1 MQQEKQKKAGQI
13 YWLVS
18 MLVLLSI
25 FILLPAFS
33 YGNFYKNSMIA
44 KSNCYNV
51 IGGLGFA
58 GIFVTLL
65 YNLVHG
71 KYSKGIQ
78 KPVCNL
84 LDGALLLLGLVTAVS
99 LLFTTDPILC
109 LSGKLGNCVGTYMVL
124 SLIVLFYFVSRGYDS
139 KRFIGRRVF
148 SICAGIMYFWIVCN
162 AFHLDLFFTH
172 AKLKETEFFHY
183 LGGLGEIPAVT
194 AYLCLT
200 LPFLWVYMVN
210 ETERKNILVDA
221 VLLFFG
227 LLAFFLIQTDGLWLG
242 AMVFALFAIPYMFGS
257 MPRLIRSF
265 YVFFEAG
272 VVLCLLSIL
281 SLIPG
286 ISMIKDT
293 GWSVI
298 LVKYWIGVPLVFLSL
313 FALWLFKYKKVF
325 ITKKLRKRVAFAG
338 SLLVLAVLF
347 AYVIYSILHFSDLW
361 GAFKG
366 RRFSSAVKL
375 WQSYPVENKL
385 FGLGT
390 EMFSEYLSAFFS
402 MGLFTIVNCH
412 NNVLNCLLSLG
423 VLGVIAYFLVWIALI
438 LPYFGKRREKWS
450 HERMACFLSLV
461 AYLGQSFFGDPYP
474 STIPMLFMVAAIYQ
488 NQALVQ
494 KKKERAKKDA
504 ERKEQMKSFHRSVGY
519 KEG

>member
-1 MQQEKQKKAGQI
+1 
-13 YWLVS
+13 
-18 MLVLLSI
+18 
-25 FILLPAFS
+25 
-33 YGNFYKNSMIA
+33 
-44 KSNCYNV
+44 
-51 IGGLGFA
+51 
-58 GIFVTLL
+58 
-65 YNLVHG
+65 
-71 KYSKGIQ
+71 
-78 KPVCNL
+78 
-84 LDGALLLLGLVTAVS
+84 
-99 LLFTTDPILC
+99 
-109 LSGKLGNCVGTYMVL
+109 
-124 SLIVLFYFVSRGYDS
+124 
-139 KRFIGRRVF
+139 
-148 SICAGIMYFWIVCN
+148 
-162 AFHLDLFFTH
+162 
-172 AKLKETEFFHY
+172 
-183 LGGLGEIPAVT
+183 
-194 AYLCLT
+194 
-200 LPFLWVYMVN
+200 
-210 ETERKNILVDA
+210 
-221 VLLFFG
+221 
-227 LLAFFLIQTDGLWLG
+227 
-242 AMVFALFAIPYMFGS
+242 

-375 WQSYPVENKL
+375 WQSYPVGNKL